1 MVENKNT
8 NATYENNETTSHNKV
23 EWISKE
29 PIPHFRY
36 GGKEFYMLNE
46 MIEVVIDGVL
56 YRVKSIYSD
65 SAFMGDVLDSLTAE
79 KINRA
84 TA

>member
-1 MVENKNT
+1 
-8 NATYENNETTSHNKV
+8 
-23 EWISKE
+23 
-29 PIPHFRY
+29 
-36 GGKEFYMLNE
+36 MLNE

-65 SAFMGDVLDSLTAE
+65 SAFMGDVLNSLTAE
-79 KINRA
+79 KINRT